1 MNLARQA
8 AQKSLEK
15 HQIVSQNKM
24 IAEIQDLL
32 FDLNQE
38 QLADTYKILI
48 ELSNNKVVNNKVSRD
63 QIKEQET
70 SHTSKLPK

>member
-1 MNLARQA
+1 MGIYKSYKRYYQARQA

-15 HQIVSQNKM
+15 SQIVSQNKM

-38 QLADTYKILI
+38 QLADIHKILT
-48 ELSNNKVVNNKVSRD
+48 ELSNNKVVNNK
-63 QIKEQET
+63 I
-70 SHTSKLPK
+70 L